1 MLKLNAIDDAFGKV
15 IKKQRLSEEF
25 TQEAISEETGL
36 ARSYISE
43 LEMGKKDPSLFT
55 IFKIA
60 KALKIKPSLIIDEI
74 ENLIN

>member
-55 IFKIA
+55 IFKLA

-74 ENLIN
+74 EKLIN

>member
-1 MLKLNAIDDAFGKV
+1 MLKLNVIDDAFGKV
-15 IKKQRLSEEF
+15 IKKQRLFEEF

-60 KALKIKPSLIIDEI
+60 KALKIKPSLLIDEI
-74 ENLIN
+74 EQQIN

>member
-1 MLKLNAIDDAFGKV
+1 MLKLNVIDHAFGTV
-15 IKKQRLSEEF
+15 IKKQRLYEEF

>member
-55 IFKIA
+55 IFKLA

>member
-74 ENLIN
+74 EKLIN